1 MTRAEGARRS
11 GRQPAPGEDG
21 EGREGEPGRQDPG
34 SEWEIRPTRQADLPE
49 VVEIERN
56 AFAVPWREET
66 FRRLLSHG
74 RTRVWTAVDRSG
86 AVAGYAVMW
95 FTANGAQLGNLAV
108 SESHRRRGLGRRLAL
123 TALEAVR
130 GAESGD
136 FLILEVRESN
146 DAAIQLY
153 RDLGFRLLGRRSEYY
168 RSPPED
174 ALVMG
179 VDAR

>member
-1 MTRAEGARRS
+1 MTRADGARHSRC
-11 GRQPAPGEDG
+11 RPAAGE
-21 EGREGEPGRQDPG
+21 ERAGEPAREDPG
-34 SEWEIRPTRQADLPE
+34 SECEIRPMRQGDLPE
-49 VVEIERN
+49 VVGVERN

-74 RTRVWTAVDRSG
+74 RTRAWTAVDRSG

-95 FTANGAQLGNLAV
+95 FTENGAQLGNLAV
-108 SESHRRRGLGRRLAL
+108 SEAHRRRGLGRRLVL
-123 TALEAVR
+123 TAVEAVR

-136 FLILEVRESN
+136 CLILEVRESN

-153 RDLGFRLLGRRSEYY
+153 RDLGFRLLGRRSGYY